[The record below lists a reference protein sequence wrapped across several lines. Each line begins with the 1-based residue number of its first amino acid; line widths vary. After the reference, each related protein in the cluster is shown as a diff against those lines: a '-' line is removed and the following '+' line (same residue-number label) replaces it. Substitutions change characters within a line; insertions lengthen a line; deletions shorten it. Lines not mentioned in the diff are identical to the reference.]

1 MSAAVTTHTP
11 SPGSE
16 GWRGG
21 AAARVSEILDKGLSE
36 GIVSGAI
43 VAAAQHGRFT
53 IQTCRGNKVPLEG
66 ATENSPLEFTTV
78 FDLGTLTEV
87 VCTATLMMRLISGGK
102 VNLLD
107 RASRFVQSLAVGQRS
122 QITLAHLLAHVA
134 GYGTTT
140 GVADDILRAHAGPR
154 PGLLS
159 SSGARQYAYNFLHK
173 LPPRYEPG
181 TRQLRSD
188 ADYIVLGEICEA
200 ITGMPLEKAFSRFV
214 AAPLGLRSLNF
225 IELSSVRSKNVRPM
239 TEVFAPMGKCP
250 RRGRVVCGEV
260 WDEHTWAM
268 GGVSGHNGLFGT
280 ADDLL
285 TWAAEILAALKGRS
299 DLISA
304 EVARA
309 FMAPNLP
316 DFDPDWRLGFDGVVS
331 PEGAAAAGV
340 APEAVTVSSSTG
352 CSIVIEP
359 KRDLIAI
366 ILTSGSVANGMTKRF
381 VSMRSDIHAALLET
395 E

>member
-1 MSAAVTTHTP
+1 MSVAHTIHTQ
-11 SPGSE
+11 STGAS
-16 GWRGG
+16 GWKGG
-21 AAARVSEILDKGLSE
+21 ASARVSELLDKGMSE
-36 GIVSGAI
+36 GLITGA
-43 VAAAQHGRFT
+43 VVVAAQHGRFT
-53 IQTCRGNKVPLEG
+53 VQTCRGTKVASEG
-66 ATENSPLEFTTV
+66 SAENCPLEFTTV

-87 VCTATLMMRLISGGK
+87 ICTATLMMRLISGGK
-102 VNLLD
+102 VALLD

-122 QITLAHLLAHVA
+122 QITLAHLLAHAA
-134 GYGTTT
+134 GYGTAI
-140 GVADDILRAHAGPR
+140 GVADDILRTNAGSR

-159 SSGARQYAYNFLHK
+159 SSGARQYAYTLLHK

-200 ITGMPLEKAFSRFV
+200 ITGTSLEKAFSRLV

-239 TEVFAPMGKCP
+239 TEVFAPVGRCS
-250 RRGRVVCGEV
+250 RRGRLVCGEV
-260 WDEHTWAM
+260 WDEHAWAM

-285 TWAAEILAALKGRS
+285 VWASEILAALKGS
-299 DLISA
+299 SGIITQD
-304 EVARA
+304 VARA
-309 FMAPNLP
+309 FLAPQLAGL
-316 DFDPDWRLGFDGVVS
+316 DPDWRLGFEGIIS
-331 PEGAAAAGV
+331 PEGAATLGV
-340 APEAVTVSSSTG
+340 APEAVTVSSATG

-359 KRDLIAI
+359 KRDLVAVV
-366 ILTSGSVANGMTKRF
+366 LTSGSVANGMTKRF
-381 VSMRSDIHAALLET
+381 AAMRAEIHSALLET

>member
-1 MSAAVTTHTP
+1 MSAAHTIHNQ
-11 SPGSE
+11 STGGQ

-21 AAARVSEILDKGLSE
+21 ASARVSEVLDKGISE
-36 GIVSGAI
+36 GILGGA
-43 VAAAQHGRFT
+43 VVVAAQHGRFT
-53 IQTCRGNKVPLEG
+53 VQICRGTKVPLDG
-66 ATENSPLEFTTV
+66 AAESSPIQFSTV

-87 VCTATLMMRLISGGK
+87 VCTATLMMRLISVGK
-102 VNLLD
+102 IGLLD

-134 GYGTTT
+134 GYGSAI
-140 GVADDILRAHAGPR
+140 GVADEITRANSGSR

-159 SSGARQYAYNFLHK
+159 SSGARQYAYNLLHN

-200 ITGMPLEKAFSRFV
+200 ITGASLEKAFSRFV
-214 AAPLGLRSLNF
+214 AAPLGLRSLHF
-225 IELSSVRSKNVRPM
+225 IELSSVKSKSVRPM
-239 TEVFAPMGKCP
+239 TEVFAPVGRCP
-250 RRGRVVCGEV
+250 HRGRLVCGEV

-285 TWAAEILAALKGRS
+285 AWAAEIMAALRGTS
-299 DLISA
+299 DIIRQD
-304 EVARA
+304 VARA
-309 FMAPNLP
+309 FLAPQIAG
-316 DFDPDWRLGFDGVVS
+316 FDPDWRLGFEGIVS
-331 PEGAAAAGV
+331 PEGAAALGV
-340 APEAVTVSSSTG
+340 APEAVTVSSATG
-352 CSIVIEP
+352 CSVLLEP
-359 KRDLIAI
+359 KRNLIALV
-366 ILTSGSVANGMTKRF
+366 LTSGSVANGMTKRF
-381 VSMRSDIHAALLET
+381 AAMRTDIHSALLES

>member
-1 MSAAVTTHTP
+1 
-11 SPGSE
+11 
-16 GWRGG
+16 
-21 AAARVSEILDKGLSE
+21 VSDIVDKGIAE
-36 GIVSGAI
+36 GVVGGAI

-53 IQTCRGNKVPLEG
+53 IQICRGNKIASEG
-66 ATENSPLEFTTV
+66 ATDNSPLEFTTV

-102 VNLLD
+102 VSLLD

-134 GYGTTT
+134 GYGTTV
-140 GVADDILRAHAGPR
+140 GVAEEIVRAHSGPR

-159 SSGARQYAYNFLHK
+159 SSGARQYAYNLLHK

-181 TRQLRSD
+181 TRQIRSD

-250 RRGRVVCGEV
+250 RRGRIVCGEV

-280 ADDLL
+280 ADDLI

-299 DLISA
+299 DIISA
-304 EVARA
+304 DVARA
-309 FMAPNLP
+309 FLAPNIAG
-316 DFDPDWRLGFDGVVS
+316 FDPDWRLGFDGVVS
-331 PEGAAAAGV
+331 PEGAVEAGV
-340 APEAVTVSSSTG
+340 AREAVTVSSPTG
-352 CSIVIEP
+352 CSVVIEP

-366 ILTSGSVANGMTKRF
+366 VLTSGSVLNGMAKRF
-381 VSMRSDIHAALLET
+381 AAMRSDIHAALLET

>member
-1 MSAAVTTHTP
+1 MSAAHKLN
-11 SPGSE
+11 SQSSGAQ

-21 AAARVSEILDKGLSE
+21 ASARISEILDKGVLE
-36 GIVSGAI
+36 RVIGGA
-43 VAAAQHGRFT
+43 VVLAAQHGRFAVQ
-53 IQTCRGNKVPLEG
+53 ISRGTKVAPEG
-66 ATENSPLEFTTV
+66 AAEGAPIEFSTV

-102 VNLLD
+102 VGMLD

-134 GYGTTT
+134 GYGASI
-140 GVADDILRAHAGPR
+140 GVADDLVRANAGPR
-154 PGLLS
+154 PGVLS
-159 SSGARQYAYNFLHK
+159 SSGARHYAYQFLHK

-214 AAPLGLRSLNF
+214 AAPLELRSLNF
-225 IELSSVRSKNVRPM
+225 IELSSVRSRNVRPM
-239 TEVFAPMGKCP
+239 TEVFAPVGECA
-250 RRGRVVCGEV
+250 RRARLVCGEV
-260 WDEHTWAM
+260 WDEHAWAM

-285 TWAAEILAALKGRS
+285 IWASEILNALKGRS
-299 DLISA
+299 AWIHP

-309 FMAPNLP
+309 FLAPQIP
-316 DFDPDWRLGFDGVVS
+316 GFDPDWRLGFDGVVS
-331 PEGAAAAGV
+331 PEGAAQMGV
-340 APEAVTVSSSTG
+340 APEAVTASSATG
-352 CSIVIEP
+352 CSVVIEP

-366 ILTSGSVANGMTKRF
+366 VLTSGSVANGMTKRF
-381 VSMRSDIHAALLET
+381 TAMRSEIHAALLET

>member
-1 MSAAVTTHTP
+1 
-11 SPGSE
+11 
-16 GWRGG
+16 
-21 AAARVSEILDKGLSE
+21 
-36 GIVSGAI
+36 
-43 VAAAQHGRFT
+43 
-53 IQTCRGNKVPLEG
+53 
-66 ATENSPLEFTTV
+66 
-78 FDLGTLTEV
+78 
-87 VCTATLMMRLISGGK
+87 MMRLISGGK
-102 VNLLD
+102 VHLRD

-122 QITLAHLLAHVA
+122 QITLAHLLAHAA
-134 GYGTTT
+134 GYGTTV
-140 GVADDILRAHAGPR
+140 GVADEILRAHSGAR

-159 SSGARQYAYNFLHK
+159 SSGARQYAYSLLHK

-200 ITGMPLEKAFSRFV
+200 ITGMPLEKAFSRFI

-225 IELSSVRSKNVRPM
+225 IELSSVRSKNIRPM
-239 TEVFAPMGKCP
+239 TEVFAPMGKCS
-250 RRGRVVCGEV
+250 RRGRVICGEV

-285 TWAAEILAALKGRS
+285 VWAAEILAALKGRS
-299 DLISA
+299 TIINA

-309 FMAPNLP
+309 FLAPNLP
-316 DFDPDWRLGFDGVVS
+316 GFDSDWRLGFDGVVS

-352 CSIVIEP
+352 CSVVIEP

-366 ILTSGSVANGMTKRF
+366 VLTSGSVAHGMTKRF
-381 VSMRSDIHAALLET
+381 ASMRSDIHAALLDT

>member
-1 MSAAVTTHTP
+1 MSAAITTHIQ
-11 SPGSE
+11 SSGGES
-16 GWRGG
+16 WLGG
-21 AAARVSEILDKGLSE
+21 AAARVSEILDKGISE

-43 VAAAQHGRFT
+43 VAAAHHGRFA
-53 IQTCRGNKVPLEG
+53 IQICRGEKVPLEG
-66 ATENSPLEFTTV
+66 ATENSPLEYTTV

-87 VCTATLMMRLISGGK
+87 VCTATVMMRLISGGK

-122 QITLAHLLAHVA
+122 QITLAHLLAHAA
-134 GYGTTT
+134 GYGTAI
-140 GVADDILRAHAGPR
+140 GVADEILRAHAGPR

-159 SSGARQYAYNFLHK
+159 SSGARQYAYNVLHK

-181 TRQLRSD
+181 SRQIRSD

-200 ITGMPLEKAFSRFV
+200 ITGMALEKAFSRFV

-239 TEVFAPMGKCP
+239 TEVFAPMGKCT

-260 WDEHTWAM
+260 WDEHAWAM

-280 ADDLL
+280 ADDLVV
-285 TWAAEILAALKGRS
+285 WASEILSALKGRS
-299 DLISA
+299 NLISA
-304 EVARA
+304 DVARA
-309 FMAPNLP
+309 FLAPSLP
-316 DFDPDWRLGFDGVVS
+316 GFDSDWRLGFDGVVS
-331 PEGAAAAGV
+331 PEGAAEAGV
-340 APEAVTVSSSTG
+340 APEAVTVSSATG

-359 KRDLIAI
+359 NKDLIALV
-366 ILTSGSVANGMTKRF
+366 LTSGSVANCMTKRF
-381 VSMRSDIHAALLET
+381 VSMRSDIHAALLER

>member
-1 MSAAVTTHTP
+1 MSAAPTTHTQT
-11 SPGSE
+11 SGSD

-21 AAARVSEILDKGLSE
+21 SAASVSEILDKGISE
-36 GIVSGAI
+36 GVVDGALI
-43 VAAAQHGRFT
+43 AAAQHGRFT
-53 IQTCRGNKVPLEG
+53 IQICRGNKVALEG
-66 ATENSPLEFTTV
+66 TTESAPLEFTTV

-122 QITLAHLLAHVA
+122 QITLAHLLAHAA

-140 GVADDILRAHAGPR
+140 GVADEIVRAHTGPR

-200 ITGMPLEKAFSRFV
+200 ITGMSLEKAFSRFV

-239 TEVFAPMGKCP
+239 TEVFAPMGKCS

-280 ADDLL
+280 ADDLIA
-285 TWAAEILAALKGRS
+285 WAAEILSALKGRS
-299 DLISA
+299 DIISA

-309 FMAPNLP
+309 FLAPNIAGL
-316 DFDPDWRLGFDGVVS
+316 DPDWRLGFDGVVS
-331 PEGAAAAGV
+331 PEGAAEAGV
-340 APEAVTVSSSTG
+340 APEAVTVSSATG
-352 CSIVIEP
+352 CSVVIEP

-366 ILTSGSVANGMTKRF
+366 VLTSGGVANGMTKRF
-381 VSMRSDIHAALLET
+381 AAMRSDIHAALLET

>member
-1 MSAAVTTHTP
+1 MSAALTTHTQ
-11 SPGSE
+11 SPGSD

-21 AAARVSEILDKGLSE
+21 AAARVSEILDKGISE
-36 GIVSGAI
+36 GIVSGAL

-53 IQTCRGNKVPLEG
+53 TQICRGNKVSMEG
-66 ATENSPLEFTTV
+66 AAESVPLDFTTV

-87 VCTATLMMRLISGGK
+87 VCTATLMMRLITGGK
-102 VNLLD
+102 VTLLD

-134 GYGTTT
+134 GYGTAT
-140 GVADDILRAHAGPR
+140 GVADDIIRAHAGAR

-159 SSGARQYAYNFLHK
+159 SSGARQYAYHLLHK

-181 TRQLRSD
+181 TRQIRSD

-200 ITGMPLEKAFSRFV
+200 ITGMPLERAFSRVV

-260 WDEHTWAM
+260 WDEHAWAM

-280 ADDLL
+280 ADDLIV
-285 TWAAEILAALKGRS
+285 WAAEMLAALKGQS
-299 DLISA
+299 DLISE

-309 FMAPNLP
+309 FLAPKIP
-316 DFDPDWRLGFDGVVS
+316 GFDPDWRLGFDGVVS

-340 APEAVTVSSSTG
+340 APEAVTASSGTG
-352 CSIVIEP
+352 CSVVIEP

-366 ILTSGSVANGMTKRF
+366 VLTSGSVAPGMAKRF
-381 VSMRSDIHAALLET
+381 ASMRSDIHSALLET

>member
-1 MSAAVTTHTP
+1 MNAAVTTHTP
-11 SPGSE
+11 APGSE

-36 GIVSGAI
+36 GTVSGAL

-53 IQTCRGNKVPLEG
+53 IQICRGSKVPLEG
-66 ATENSPLEFTTV
+66 VTEDSPLEFTTV

-122 QITLAHLLAHVA
+122 QITLAHLLAHAA

-214 AAPLGLRSLNF
+214 AAPIGLRSLNF

-239 TEVFAPMGKCP
+239 TEVFAPMGKCA

-260 WDEHTWAM
+260 WDEHAWAM

-285 TWAAEILAALKGRS
+285 AWAAEMLAALKGRS

-304 EVARA
+304 EVVRA

-316 DFDPDWRLGFDGVVS
+316 DFDPDWRLGFEGVVS
-331 PEGAAAAGV
+331 PEGASAAGV
-340 APEAVTVSSSTG
+340 APEAVTVSSATG

-359 KRDLIAI
+359 KRDLIAV

-381 VSMRSDIHAALLET
+381 ASMRSDIHAALLET

>member
-1 MSAAVTTHTP
+1 MSAAPTTHTQT
-11 SPGSE
+11 SGSD

-21 AAARVSEILDKGLSE
+21 SAASVSEILDKGISE
-36 GIVSGAI
+36 GVVDGALI
-43 VAAAQHGRFT
+43 AAAQHGRFT
-53 IQTCRGNKVPLEG
+53 IQICRGNKVALEG
-66 ATENSPLEFTTV
+66 TTESAPLEFTTV
-78 FDLGTLTEV
+78 YDLGTLTEV

-122 QITLAHLLAHVA
+122 QITLAHLLAHAA

-140 GVADDILRAHAGPR
+140 GVADEIVRAHTGPR

-200 ITGMPLEKAFSRFV
+200 ITGMSLEKAFSRFV

-239 TEVFAPMGKCP
+239 TEVFAPMGKCS

-280 ADDLL
+280 ADDLIA
-285 TWAAEILAALKGRS
+285 WAAEILSALKGRS
-299 DLISA
+299 DIISA

-309 FMAPNLP
+309 FLAPNIAGL
-316 DFDPDWRLGFDGVVS
+316 DPDWRLGFDGVVS
-331 PEGAAAAGV
+331 PEGAAEAGV
-340 APEAVTVSSSTG
+340 APEAVTVSSATG
-352 CSIVIEP
+352 CSVVIEP

-366 ILTSGSVANGMTKRF
+366 VLTSGGVANGMTKRF
-381 VSMRSDIHAALLET
+381 AAMRSDIHAALLET

>member
-1 MSAAVTTHTP
+1 MSVAHTIHTQ
-11 SPGSE
+11 STGAS
-16 GWRGG
+16 GWKGG
-21 AAARVSEILDKGLSE
+21 ASARVSELLDKGMSE
-36 GIVSGAI
+36 GLITGA
-43 VAAAQHGRFT
+43 VVVAAQHGRFT
-53 IQTCRGNKVPLEG
+53 VQTCRGTKVASEDS
-66 ATENSPLEFTTV
+66 AENCPLEFTTV

-102 VNLLD
+102 VALLD

-134 GYGTTT
+134 GYGTAI
-140 GVADDILRAHAGPR
+140 GVADDILRTNAGAR

-159 SSGARQYAYNFLHK
+159 SSGARQYAYTLLHK

-200 ITGMPLEKAFSRFV
+200 ITGTSLEKAFSRLV

-239 TEVFAPMGKCP
+239 TEVFAPVGRCS
-250 RRGRVVCGEV
+250 RRGRLVCGEV
-260 WDEHTWAM
+260 WDDHTWAM

-285 TWAAEILAALKGRS
+285 VWASEILAALKGS
-299 DLISA
+299 SGIISQD
-304 EVARA
+304 VARA
-309 FMAPNLP
+309 FLAPQLAGL
-316 DFDPDWRLGFDGVVS
+316 DPDWRLGFEGIIS
-331 PEGAAAAGV
+331 PEGAATLGV
-340 APEAVTVSSSTG
+340 APEAVTVSSATG

-359 KRDLIAI
+359 KRDLVAVV
-366 ILTSGSVANGMTKRF
+366 LTSGSVANGMTKRF
-381 VSMRSDIHAALLET
+381 AAMRADIHSALLET

>member
-1 MSAAVTTHTP
+1 MSAATTTHTP
-11 SPGSE
+11 SPGSD

-36 GIVSGAI
+36 GIVSGAL
-43 VAAAQHGRFT
+43 VAAARNGRFT
-53 IQTCRGNKVPLEG
+53 IQICRGNKLPLEG
-66 ATENSPLEFTTV
+66 VTEISPLEFSTV
-78 FDLGTLTEV
+78 FDLGSLTEV
-87 VCTATLMMRLISGGK
+87 VCTATLMMRFISGGK

-122 QITLAHLLAHVA
+122 QITLAHLLAHAA
-134 GYGTTT
+134 GYGTAI
-140 GVADDILRAHAGPR
+140 GVADEILRAHAGPR

-200 ITGMPLEKAFSRFV
+200 IAGMPLEKAFSRFV

-239 TEVFAPMGKCP
+239 TEVFAPMGKCA
-250 RRGRVVCGEV
+250 RRGRVVSGEV
-260 WDEHTWAM
+260 WDEHAWAM
-268 GGVSGHNGLFGT
+268 AGVSGHNGLFGT

-285 TWAAEILAALKGRS
+285 VWASEILAALKGRS

-316 DFDPDWRLGFDGVVS
+316 DFDSEWRMGFDGVVS
-331 PEGAAAAGV
+331 PEGGV
-340 APEAVTVSSSTG
+340 APEAVTVSSATG
-352 CSIVIEP
+352 CSVVIEP

-366 ILTSGSVANGMTKRF
+366 VLTSGGVANGLTKRF
-381 VSMRSDIHAALLET
+381 ASMRSEIHAALLET

>member
-1 MSAAVTTHTP
+1 MCAAITTHTQ
-11 SPGSE
+11 SPASE

-21 AAARVSEILDKGLSE
+21 AAARVSEILDKGISE
-36 GIVSGAI
+36 GVVSGAL

-53 IQTCRGNKVPLEG
+53 IQICRGNKVPLEG
-66 ATENSPLEFTTV
+66 VTESSPLEFTTV

-102 VNLLD
+102 VTLLD

-122 QITLAHLLAHVA
+122 QITLAHLLAHAA
-134 GYGTTT
+134 GYGTTI
-140 GVADDILRAHAGPR
+140 GVADDILRAHAGAR

-200 ITGMPLEKAFSRFV
+200 ITGMPLEKAFSRFI

-239 TEVFAPMGKCP
+239 TEVFAPMGKCA
-250 RRGRVVCGEV
+250 RRGRIVWGEV

-285 TWAAEILAALKGRS
+285 VWASEILAALKGRS
-299 DLISA
+299 EIISA
-304 EVARA
+304 AVARA
-309 FMAPNLP
+309 FLAPNLP
-316 DFDPDWRLGFDGVVS
+316 GFDPDWRLGFDGVVS
-331 PEGAAAAGV
+331 PEGAAEAGV
-340 APEAVTVSSSTG
+340 APEAVTVSSATG
-352 CSIVIEP
+352 CSVVIEP

-366 ILTSGSVANGMTKRF
+366 VLTSGGVANGMAKRF
-381 VSMRSDIHAALLET
+381 ASMRTDIHAALLET

>member
-1 MSAAVTTHTP
+1 MSAVVTTHTP
-11 SPGSE
+11 SSGGE
-16 GWRGG
+16 GRRGET
-21 AAARVSEILDKGLSE
+21 AARVSEILDKGISE
-36 GIVSGAI
+36 GIVSGAV

-53 IQTCRGNKVPLEG
+53 IQICRGDKVALEG
-66 ATENSPLEFTTV
+66 ETERSPLEVATV

-102 VNLLD
+102 VNPLD

-122 QITLAHLLAHVA
+122 QITLAHLLAHAA
-134 GYGTTT
+134 GYGTAI
-140 GVADDILRAHAGPR
+140 GVADEILRAHAGPR

-181 TRQLRSD
+181 ARQIRSD

-239 TEVFAPMGKCP
+239 TEVFAPMGKCA
-250 RRGRVVCGEV
+250 RRGRIVCGEV
-260 WDEHTWAM
+260 WDEHAWAM

-280 ADDLL
+280 ADDLIV
-285 TWAAEILAALKGRS
+285 WASEILSALKGS
-299 DLISA
+299 SELISA

-309 FMAPNLP
+309 FLAPSLP
-316 DFDPDWRLGFDGVVS
+316 GFDPDWRLGFDGVVS
-331 PEGAAAAGV
+331 PEGAAEAGV
-340 APEAVTVSSSTG
+340 APEAVTVSSATG

-359 KRDLIAI
+359 KKDLIALV
-366 ILTSGSVANGMTKRF
+366 LTSGSVANGMTKRF

>member
-1 MSAAVTTHTP
+1 MSAAPTTHTQT
-11 SPGSE
+11 SGSD

-21 AAARVSEILDKGLSE
+21 AAARISEILDKGMAE
-36 GIVSGAI
+36 GVVDGAL
-43 VAAAQHGRFT
+43 VGAAEHGRFT
-53 IQTCRGNKVPLEG
+53 IQICRGNKVALEG
-66 ATENSPLEFTTV
+66 ATESSPLEFTTV

-122 QITLAHLLAHVA
+122 QITLAHLLAHAA

-140 GVADDILRAHAGPR
+140 GVADEILRAHAGPR

-200 ITGMPLEKAFSRFV
+200 ITGMSLEKAFSRFV

-239 TEVFAPMGKCP
+239 TEVFAPMGKCS

-260 WDEHTWAM
+260 WDEHAWAM
-268 GGVSGHNGLFGT
+268 GGVSGRNGLFGT
-280 ADDLL
+280 ADDLIA
-285 TWAAEILAALKGRS
+285 WAAEILSALKGRS
-299 DLISA
+299 DIISA
-304 EVARA
+304 DVARA
-309 FMAPNLP
+309 FLAPKIAG
-316 DFDPDWRLGFDGVVS
+316 FDPDWRLGFDGVVS
-331 PEGAAAAGV
+331 PEGAAEAGV
-340 APEAVTVSSSTG
+340 APESVTVSSATG
-352 CSIVIEP
+352 CSVVIEP

-366 ILTSGSVANGMTKRF
+366 VLTSGAVANGMTKRF
-381 VSMRSDIHAALLET
+381 AAMRSDIHAALLET